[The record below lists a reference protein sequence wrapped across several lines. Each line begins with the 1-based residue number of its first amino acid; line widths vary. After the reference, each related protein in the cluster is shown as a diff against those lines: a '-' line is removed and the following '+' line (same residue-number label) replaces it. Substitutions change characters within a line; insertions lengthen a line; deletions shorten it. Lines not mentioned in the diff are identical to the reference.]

1 MDLLVKN
8 ISILGA
14 TGSIGQNTLDLISSE
29 RDKFNVV
36 GLTGENNIELLAGS
50 AIKFNADVVATAN
63 DSKFNDLKDML
74 SGHKIEVCAGINGLL
89 EVASRQAEWVM
100 SAIVG
105 SAGLR
110 PGLKALEAGANLAL
124 ANKESMVAAGP
135 IMKKMSKAKGV
146 KLIPVDSEHSAISQL
161 IRGEERS
168 SLSKIIITA
177 SGGAFRSLTKAEL
190 VDVTPNQASKHP
202 NWNMGQRITIDSASL
217 FNKALEVIEAKE
229 LFDFDESEIE
239 VLIHPQSLVHAIACF
254 CDGGMK
260 AHIGPPDM
268 RHAIAYALHEEK
280 RFNLTL
286 AEVDLSEVGTLN
298 FEKPDL
304 LKYPALKLGFD
315 VVRQGGLA
323 GAAFNAAKEQALDS
337 FLEYKLSFLGMAD
350 VVKAT
355 MEELLSKN
363 KLSSEVE
370 LEAVMDIDL
379 QARSIARTLIDKF

>member
-1 MDLLVKN
+1 MKN

-36 GLTGENNIELLAGS
+36 GLTGENNIELLAES

-110 PGLKALEAGANLAL
+110 PGLKALETGANLAL

-355 MEELLSKN
+355 MEELSSKN
-363 KLSSEVE
+363 KLSLEVE

>member
-1 MDLLVKN
+1 VKN

-29 RDKFNVV
+29 GDKFKVV
-36 GLTGENNIELLAGS
+36 GLTGDNNIELLAKT

-63 DSKFNDLKDML
+63 DSKFNDLKNML

-89 EVASRQAEWVM
+89 EVASRQVEWVM

-105 SAGLR
+105 SAGLL
-110 PGLKALEAGANLAL
+110 PGLKALEVGANLAL

-146 KLIPVDSEHSAISQL
+146 KLIPVDSEHSAISQV
-161 IRGEERS
+161 IRGEERG

-177 SGGAFRSLTKAEL
+177 SGGAFRHLTKAEL

-202 NWNMGQRITIDSASL
+202 NWKMGQRITIDSASM

-229 LFDFDESEIE
+229 FFDFNESEIE

-280 RFNLTL
+280 RFKLNLE
-286 AEVDLSEVGTLN
+286 EVDLSKVGTLD

-304 LKYPALKLGFD
+304 DKYPALKLGFD
-315 VVRQGGLA
+315 VLRQGGLA
-323 GAAFNAAKEQALDS
+323 GAAFNAAKEEALDNFLS
-337 FLEYKLSFLGMAD
+337 TKLGFLEMAD
-350 VVKAT
+350 VVRAT

-363 KLSSEVE
+363 KLNSEVE
-370 LEAVMDIDL
+370 LDAVMDIDL
-379 QARSIARTLIDKF
+379 QARLIARAIVDTF

>member
-1 MDLLVKN
+1 MKN

-110 PGLKALEAGANLAL
+110 PGLKALETGANLAL

-190 VDVTPNQASKHP
+190 ADVTPNQASKHP

-355 MEELLSKN
+355 IEELSSKN

>member
-110 PGLKALEAGANLAL
+110 PGLKALETGANLAL

-286 AEVDLSEVGTLN
+286 AEVDLSEVGTLH

-355 MEELLSKN
+355 MEELSSKN

>member
-1 MDLLVKN
+1 MKN

-36 GLTGENNIELLAGS
+36 GLTGENNIELLAES

-110 PGLKALEAGANLAL
+110 PGLKALETGANLAL

-350 VVKAT
+350 IVKAT
-355 MEELLSKN
+355 LEELSSKN

>member
-36 GLTGENNIELLAGS
+36 GLTGKNNIELLAES

-110 PGLKALEAGANLAL
+110 PGLKALETGANLAL

-355 MEELLSKN
+355 MEELSSQN

>member
-1 MDLLVKN
+1 MKK

-14 TGSIGQNTLDLISSE
+14 TGSIGRNTLDLIS
-29 RDKFNVV
+29 RDFDQFKVV
-36 GLTGENNIELLAGS
+36 GLTGANNIELLAES

-63 DSKFNDLKDML
+63 DSKFRDLKEML
-74 SGHKIEVCAGINGLL
+74 SGHKVEVCAGINGLL
-89 EVASRQAEWVM
+89 EVASRKVDWVM
-100 SAIVG
+100 SSIVG
-105 SAGLR
+105 SAGLL

-135 IMKKMSKAKGV
+135 IMKRMSEATGA
-146 KLIPVDSEHSAISQL
+146 KLIPVDSEHSAISQV
-161 IRGEERS
+161 IRGEEKN

-177 SGGAFRSLTKAEL
+177 SGGAFRNLTAAEL
-190 VDVTPNQASKHP
+190 IDVTPEQASRHP

-229 LFDFDESEIE
+229 FFGLKPSEIE

-268 RHAIAYALHEEK
+268 RHAIAYALYEEK
-280 RFNLTL
+280 RFDLPLEEVNL
-286 AEVDLSEVGTLN
+286 SKVGTLD
-298 FEKPDL
+298 FEDPDH

-315 VVRQGGLA
+315 VLEHGGLA
-323 GAAFNAAKEQALDS
+323 GAAFNAAKEEALDN
-337 FLEYKLSFLGMAD
+337 FLGHKLSFLAMAD

-355 MEELLSKN
+355 IDELSSKN
-363 KLSSEVE
+363 QLSSDLE
-370 LEAVMDIDL
+370 LEAVLEIDSH
-379 QARSIARTLIDKF
+379 ARSVAKMYVDKF